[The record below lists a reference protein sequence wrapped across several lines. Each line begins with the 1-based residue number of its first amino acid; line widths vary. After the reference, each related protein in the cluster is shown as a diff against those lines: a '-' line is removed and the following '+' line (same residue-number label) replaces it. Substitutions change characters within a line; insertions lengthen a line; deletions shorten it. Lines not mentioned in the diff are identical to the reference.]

1 MTTAYAMAA
10 FFALVIV
17 SMLLVARAY
26 QAKGRADA
34 LAEVR
39 DEGEGRRDA
48 FDKEVSRPVSRGT
61 DLISRLRR
69 RVDR

>member
-26 QAKGRADA
+26 QAKGRSDA
-34 LAEVR
+34 LAKVR
-39 DEGEGRRDA
+39 DEGEERRDA
-48 FDKEVSRPVSRGT
+48 FDEEVSRPVSRGT
-61 DLISRLRR
+61 DLISRMRR
-69 RVDR
+69 RVGR